1 LRIIAVCVLALTL
14 AGCATVHQEDLDAWA
29 GRPVSDLDKHPIF
42 VTLPVVRTVTQDGTE
57 IRDYVNGR
65 NVASCSSGGSVFAGQ
80 VNYATYNGFT
90 NCMQNFAACHG
101 IFYIKNGVVQNVS
114 AIGTGGMRCYTNE
127 SMRPGFSGS
136 ANIR

>member
-1 LRIIAVCVLALTL
+1 VRIIAACILALTL
-14 AGCATVHQEDLDAWA
+14 ASCATVHQEDLDAWA

-42 VTLPVVRTVTQDGTE
+42 VTFPVVRTITPDGTE

-65 NVASCSSGGSVFAGQ
+65 NVASCSSGGTVFAGQ
-80 VNYATYNGFT
+80 VNFATYNNFT

-101 IFYIKNGVVQNVS
+101 IFYIKNGIIQNVS
-114 AIGTGGMRCYTNE
+114 AIGTGGARCYTND